1 MKIMKF
7 GGASVA
13 DSRCILYVAQ
23 LIKNYARD
31 ESIVI
36 VVSAVKGVTDR
47 LIAIYQKAQKNEQ
60 SKILQELS
68 FLYHFHKDIFDH
80 MELDQGLNKLFQKRL
95 KELFAQLLICIV
107 STDYLTPCSYDYFVS
122 FGEKLSCFLLVSALE
137 QLDVAAQYV
146 DSSKLIVTTDEFGNA
161 RPMIAETETNAQK
174 ILLPLVVKRII
185 PVMTGFYGATADG
198 RVAILGRG
206 GSDYSATILA
216 HVLDAS
222 EVILWKEVD
231 GIYSCDPKKDKD
243 AQFFSEITYA
253 QALKLAQNGA
263 KVLHPEAMWPVA
275 EKEIV
280 VWVKNTFKPHLKGS
294 KIWKGNV

>member
-13 DSRCILYVAQ
+13 DGNCILHVAQ
-23 LIKNYARD
+23 LIKDYALD
-31 ESIVI
+31 ESIVV
-36 VVSAVKGVTDR
+36 VVSAVKGVTDK
-47 LIAIYQKAQKNEQ
+47 LITIYQSAQNNGK
-60 SKILQELS
+60 SKILQDMML
-68 FLYHFHKDIFDH
+68 LYQFHKDI
-80 MELDQGLNKLFQKRL
+80 LDDLGLKPEISKLFQKRL
-95 KELFAQLLICIV
+95 KELFAELLICIV
-107 STDYLTPCSYDYFVS
+107 SNDYLTPCSYDYFVS
-122 FGEKLSCFLLVSALE
+122 FGEKLSCLLLVSALE
-137 QLDVAAQYV
+137 QLDVAAQYI

-198 RVAILGRG
+198 RVALLGRG

-231 GIYSCDPKKDKD
+231 GIFSCDPKKEKD
-243 AQFFSEITYA
+243 AQFLSEISYT
-253 QALKLAQNGA
+253 QALELAQNGA
-263 KVLHPEAMWPVA
+263 KVLHPEAMRPVA